1 MGERELLLDRYRKY
15 LFLPRNIIVIY
26 LFATIIL
33 YFIGP
38 VKWKIDNGFV
48 LFLYVTINYIG
59 VWVGYS
65 WYMNKYTRYY
75 ERFDRV
81 LDNDEFPYYPKLL
94 RAVFIFSIVSHFVY
108 AYYAQGGISIARLLN
123 MAQSYL
129 DNRVYER
136 EYNRYTQIL
145 TYLWG
150 INYFS
155 LPCGIVLFKKLKPID
170 KALFFGAVATD
181 VMFWLSIGT
190 MKGIGDIAFT
200 ALIPF
205 LVISIKGKKS
215 TREIKRSLD
224 KRKRLIVVL
233 AIIVFALFGYS
244 SLNRYVLRGH
254 TTFSAINRQ
263 MQPFVEKEIMWPF
276 AEATNSLIVDF
287 THGYTGLAYALKL
300 PFKWTYFV
308 GNSRALTNT
317 IERMIGTSAITEATY
332 CQRLQEVYGWAN
344 GSIWPTA
351 FTRLASDF
359 TFWLLPILMILM
371 SYLWA
376 KSIYEAIIDSNI
388 ISLVYS
394 TYLTLFMIYLPMNNQ
409 IVQAERSLYSLVL
422 LTFLYIINSTKLTFK
437 IGNKIFKF

>member
-1 MGERELLLDRYRKY
+1 MGEKELLLDKYRRY
-15 LFLPRNIIVIY
+15 LFLPRNIIVLY

-33 YFIGP
+33 YFFGP
-38 VKWKIDNGFV
+38 VKWRIDNGLE
-48 LFLYVTINYIG
+48 LFLYVTVNYACVWIG
-59 VWVGYS
+59 
-65 WYMNKYTRYY
+65 YTWFMKNHTRSYKIY
-75 ERFDRV
+75 ERV
-81 LDNDEFPYYPKLL
+81 LDNDEFIHHEGLL
-94 RAVFIFSIVSHFVY
+94 RGVFIFSIVSHFVY
-108 AYYAQGGISIARLLN
+108 SFYAHGGISIERLLN

-129 DNRVYER
+129 DNRVYEQ

-150 INYFS
+150 INYFA
-155 LPCGIVLFKKLKPID
+155 LPCGIVLFKKLKTID
-170 KALFFGAVATD
+170 KVLFFGSLATE

-215 TREIKRSLD
+215 TTELKRSWD
-224 KRKRLIVVL
+224 KRKRLILVL
-233 AIIVFALFGYS
+233 AIIVFVLFGYS

-263 MQPFVEKEIMWPF
+263 MAPFVEKEVMWPF

-287 THGYTGLAYALKL
+287 THGYTGLAYAFKL
-300 PFKWTYFV
+300 PFEWTYFV
-308 GNSRALTNT
+308 GNSRALTHT
-317 IERMIGTSAITEATY
+317 IERMLNTTAITDATY
-332 CQRLQEVYGWAN
+332 CQRLQIVYGWAN

-351 FTRLASDF
+351 FTWLASDF
-359 TFWLLPILMILM
+359 TFWFIPALLIMV

-376 KSIYEAIIDSNI
+376 KSIYEALIDSNI
-388 ISLVYS
+388 VSLVYS
-394 TYLTLFMIYLPMNNQ
+394 TYLTIFMFYLPMNNQ

-422 LTFLYIINSTKLTFK
+422 LTLLYIFNSSKFTLTFGKTKLK
-437 IGNKIFKF
+437 I